1 MWVAG
6 EAQVGESK
14 MARDWEAIERLLSVY
29 RQLLDHPKLKPLL
42 DEVERELETL
52 QDKHNGSQSSPQQS
66 RMTGAFRSTS
76 SDDRR
81 A

>member
-1 MWVAG
+1 
-6 EAQVGESK
+6 

-52 QDKHNGSQSSPQQS
+52 QDKQNGPPQPG
-66 RMTGAFRSTS
+66 RMTGAFRSAA
-76 SDDRR
+76 DDRR

>member
-1 MWVAG
+1 
-6 EAQVGESK
+6 

-52 QDKHNGSQSSPQQS
+52 QDKQNSGLSQPG
-66 RMTGAFRSTS
+66 RMTGAFRSTA
-76 SDDRR
+76 DDRR

>member
-1 MWVAG
+1 
-6 EAQVGESK
+6 

-52 QDKHNGSQSSPQQS
+52 QDKQNSGPPQPG
-66 RMTGAFRSTS
+66 RMTGAFRSAA
-76 SDDRR
+76 DDRR